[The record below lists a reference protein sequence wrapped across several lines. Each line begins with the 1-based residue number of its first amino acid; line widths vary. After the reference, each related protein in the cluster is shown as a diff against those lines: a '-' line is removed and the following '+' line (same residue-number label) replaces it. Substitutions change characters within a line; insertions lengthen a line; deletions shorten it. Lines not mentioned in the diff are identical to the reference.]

1 MNLFATQHI
10 HRIATGTTKIVRM
23 FLMLFCFL
31 LPLTA
36 IASEQQPLPAWY
48 VTTTDLNLRSA
59 DYVGA
64 EILTTAPQRTHLVVR
79 GFTDRGWAVVDYV
92 DGDIAYCS
100 AKYIEYVS
108 PIQETSV
115 VVEEKP
121 ASFTENLTSF
131 ALSVWS
137 VVRVFLLIILI
148 LLVIAFREEI
158 FQMLAFVGVFMGI
171 GALVGYFL
179 FDNAGM
185 GANIGFVIAVLIGL
199 KRLFEAIGDSYVMIF
214 YFAYLIISY
223 PFNLL
228 NRLQYFLS
236 EPWRFMFKTSWV
248 NEDVKPSLRMIL
260 EFFKIILYIAITPLR
275 LLNAVF
281 YNILIHCTTELY
293 DLFFEV
299 LKPCDAEEGANDVW
313 MWILY
318 LPVRIVKY
326 PIFHG
331 IGIILESVIWTV
343 IDVFIPAVTLYHG
356 TDLKAGDL
364 ITRSRHRNEYLKTTS
379 PWTSGTFTASHSSWG
394 GIGVYF
400 SAHRYVARSYACDEY
415 RLSDNNPIIIFCRVS
430 PGRIINYSLAPRHV
444 FYNAGEGGNPSV
456 LNKYGEDN
464 GYTTGEWW
472 NARGGYWEYCL
483 FDWKSRYNKSWR
495 IRPVCIYNLRTCR
508 IQHVSGGMRHW
519 LFDKDFMDEVLG

>member
-1 MNLFATQHI
+1 MNHSARQHI
-10 HRIATGTTKIVRM
+10 RRIAGKTESIRI

-36 IASEQQPLPAWY
+36 ITSEQHQLPAWY
-48 VTTTDLNLRSA
+48 VTTTDLNIRSA

-64 EILTTAPQRTHLVVR
+64 EILTTAPQGTHLVVR

-108 PIQETSV
+108 TIQETSV
-115 VVEEKP
+115 VEEDKP
-121 ASFTENLTSF
+121 VSFTDNFTSF
-131 ALSVWS
+131 AQSVWS
-137 VVRVFLLIILI
+137 VVRVILLIILI
-148 LLVIAFREEI
+148 LLVIAFREEL
-158 FQMLAFVGVFMGI
+158 FQMLVFVGTFMAI
-171 GALVGYFL
+171 GALIGYLL
-179 FDNAGM
+179 FDNAGI
-185 GANIGFVIAVLIGL
+185 GANIGFIIAVIIGL
-199 KRLFEAIGDSYVMIF
+199 KMLFETIGSSYVVIF
-214 YFAYLIISY
+214 YIAYLVVSY

-248 NEDVKPSLRMIL
+248 NEDFKPFLRMTL
-260 EFFKIILYIAITPLR
+260 EFFKIVLYIAITPLR

-299 LKPCDAEEGANDVW
+299 LKPCDDKEGANDVW

-364 ITRSRHRNEYLKTTS
+364 ITRSRHRNQYLQTNS

-430 PGRIINYSLAPRHV
+430 PGRIINYSLAPRYV
-444 FYNAGEGGNPSV
+444 YYSAGDGGNPSV
-456 LNKYGEDN
+456 LNKYGEDH

-495 IRPVCIYNLRTCR
+495 IRPVCIFNLRTCR

-519 LFDKDFMDEVLG
+519 LFDKEFFKDFLE